1 MIRELCQMNTLA
13 INTTDQILGVALL
26 ENEKV
31 VGEYVTNVRQ
41 GHAERLMPAIANLME
56 NVHWTPENIEKI
68 VVAKG
73 PGSYTGVRIGLTTAK
88 SLAWAL
94 NIPIIGV
101 SSIYALAYQ
110 ARFSGHLISPFFDA
124 RRNRVYTGLFQ
135 WTNGHL
141 KTIKEERN
149 INMDDWLKSLAQLNQ
164 QIVFLSPDLTIYK
177 EEILKVIG
185 KQAMFFEGPYN
196 IIQPAH
202 LALASAGKTTDSVH
216 TLVPNYLRL
225 AEAEANWLK
234 EKDAQQ

>member
-1 MIRELCQMNTLA
+1 MNILA
-13 INTTDQILGVALL
+13 INTTDQILGIALL

-31 VGEYVTNVRQ
+31 IGEYVTNVRQ
-41 GHAERLMPAIANLME
+41 GHAERLMPAIVNLMAD
-56 NVHWTPENIEKI
+56 VQWTPENVEKI

-94 NIPIIGV
+94 NIPIIGI
-101 SSIYALAYQ
+101 SSIYALAFQ
-110 ARFSGHLISPFFDA
+110 ARFSEHLISPFFDA

-135 WTNGHL
+135 WSDGYL
-141 KTIKEERN
+141 KTIKAEKN
-149 INMDDWLKSLAQLNQ
+149 INMDEWLNNLTQLDQ
-164 QIVFLSPDLTIYK
+164 QVIFLSPNITHYREKIVETLGD
-177 EEILKVIG
+177 
-185 KQAMFFEGPYN
+185 QALFFEEPYN

-202 LALASAGKTTDSVH
+202 LALASTEKAAESVH